1 MTLFPLLD
9 LWPCCRCQALKCY
22 PGYSWDTSNNSCK
35 RHQVDVSFLILKFIM
50 VVYLFLLPC
59 FSLNI
64 AFPLFRPCSPKFKSF
79 SYLYD
84 EDHFIDALSNDVAIV
99 RGLPKDLREA
109 RKKIKFPT
117 VSPRNSA
124 TPEYYMTEV
133 LPRLVKSK
141 VIGIIVNGGNCLKVS
156 SKPMLTLFCFSFY
169 FQCELRAFPYGFL
182 QSILPANLE
191 EFQKLRCRLAFHALR
206 LRPQI
211 QALGS
216 QIVGRWGFPPL
227 PLLLS
232 LLSFVF
238 FHQL

>member
-1 MTLFPLLD
+1 
-9 LWPCCRCQALKCY
+9 
-22 PGYSWDTSNNSCK
+22 
-35 RHQVDVSFLILKFIM
+35 VSFLILKFIM

-64 AFPLFRPCSPKFKSF
+64 ACPLFRPCSPKFKSF

-99 RGLPKDLREA
+99 RGLPKDLRET

-141 VIGIIVNGGNCLKVS
+141 VIGIIVNGVNSPC
-156 SKPMLTLFCFSFY
+156 KPGGIS
-169 FQCELRAFPYGFL
+169 EA
-182 QSILPANLE
+182 
-191 EFQKLRCRLAFHALR
+191 
-206 LRPQI
+206 
-211 QALGS
+211 
-216 QIVGRWGFPPL
+216 
-227 PLLLS
+227 
-232 LLSFVF
+232 
-238 FHQL
+238 

>member
-1 MTLFPLLD
+1 
-9 LWPCCRCQALKCY
+9 
-22 PGYSWDTSNNSCK
+22 
-35 RHQVDVSFLILKFIM
+35 VSFLILKFIM
-50 VVYLFLLPC
+50 VVYLFLLLC
-59 FSLNI
+59 FSARPLNI
-64 AFPLFRPCSPKFKSF
+64 AFSLFRPCSPKFKSF

-141 VIGIIVNGGNCLKVS
+141 VIGIIVNGGNCLK
-156 SKPMLTLFCFSFY
+156 
-169 FQCELRAFPYGFL
+169 
-182 QSILPANLE
+182 SILPANLE
-191 EFQKLRCRLAFHALR
+191 EFQKLRCRVAFHALR

-216 QIVGRWGFPPL
+216 QIVGRLRASGHPYLAYHPGLLRDTLAFHGCAELFQVCMLRIAVFQYGICMTSL
-227 PLLLS
+227 PVSICWTFL
-232 LLSFVF
+232 
-238 FHQL
+238 